1 MQIMSF
7 MNKLA
12 EGGIRDDDRYS
23 MADKYSSY
31 FKEHKTELSEAGI
44 NAQTI
49 AGILKGKPTN
59 KKTACKIADAV
70 KMNLLTLFIPQN
82 TAYALSSQTL
92 MHYYRLLNTILNKAV
107 KWGYLNFNPAS
118 RTDSPHVE
126 QKEILSL
133 NTDEVA
139 EMLALLEDEPL
150 KYQAA
155 VYIAVFG
162 GLRVGEVTALRWSDI
177 DFQLGRLSITKSR
190 QYIAGIG
197 NFEKSPKNE
206 SSKRELKLPAIAL
219 QKLSELK
226 KEQTLARLKLG
237 SQRIDDDNLFT
248 QCNGEPMSPDT
259 ISHWFTR
266 WISKTELPQITFHG
280 LRHSNASLLIAHGT
294 NIVTVSKRL
303 GHSRTST
310 TTDIYTHAIGK
321 MDEEAANTLDSIF
334 PQINRILA

>member
-1 MQIMSF
+1 MMTDTAWPTNTVLISR
-7 MNKLA
+7 K
-12 EGGIRDDDRYS
+12 
-23 MADKYSSY
+23 
-31 FKEHKTELSEAGI
+31 HKTELSEAGI

-49 AGILKGKPTN
+49 AGILKGKSTN
-59 KKTACKIADAV
+59 KKRLQNCRRGKDESIDFV
-70 KMNLLTLFIPQN
+70 YRSKYGGHVILTN
-82 TAYALSSQTL
+82 AYAPLPAAAYHSKCRRTVGL
-92 MHYYRLLNTILNKAV
+92 ANI
-107 KWGYLNFNPAS
+107 NPAN
-118 RTDSPHVE
+118 RTKPPRVE
-126 QKEILSL
+126 RTEKESL
-133 NTDEVA
+133 DDEDVS
-139 EMLALLEDEPL
+139 EMLALLEVEPL

-155 VYIAVFG
+155 VYIAVYG
-162 GLRVGEVTALRWSDI
+162 GLRVGEVTALRWRDI
-177 DFQLGRLSITKSR
+177 DFQSGRLSITKSR

-237 SQRIDDDNLFT
+237 SQWIDDDNLFT

-266 WISKTELPQITFHG
+266 WIFKTELPQITFHG
-280 LRHSNASLLIAHGT
+280 LRHSNASLLIARGT

-310 TTDIYTHAIGK
+310 TTDIYTHTIGK
-321 MDEEAANTLDSIF
+321 TDEEAANTLDSIF